1 MLAMAEHF
9 LEEQLRRIRE
19 MSKQMSRARD
29 SAAELSLEFERHRAI
44 IRQSPLHA
52 VRDLRSYSSNDP
64 APDHAEHHAGRQ
76 PHRHTSR
83 SRRK

>member
-1 MLAMAEHF
+1 MISAMAEHF

-19 MSKQMSRARD
+19 MSEQMSRARTR
-29 SAAELSLEFERHRAI
+29 AAELSQEFERHRAM

-52 VRDLRSYSSNDP
+52 VKDLRSYSSNDP
-64 APDHAEHHAGRQ
+64 APAHAEDHAGR
-76 PHRHTSR
+76 HRHASR

>member
-1 MLAMAEHF
+1 M
-9 LEEQLRRIRE
+9 I
-19 MSKQMSRARD
+19 S
-29 SAAELSLEFERHRAI
+29 
-44 IRQSPLHA
+44 QSPLHA
-52 VRDLRSYSSNDP
+52 VKDLRSYSSNDP